1 MIYTYSTLD
10 GAIDAIPE
18 FCKENEQDV
27 FIVKINYPYGNEFH
41 LRKRDEI
48 FSEESEN
55 IIHKYYLPFDH
66 EFMCRDNALRECAVW
81 SLRLNKRIILDR
93 HYKYK
98 NGYRILNHYTLK
110 ICST

>member
-18 FCKENEQDV
+18 FCEENEQDV
-27 FIVKINYPYGNEFH
+27 FVCKINYPCGVEFH
-41 LRKRDEI
+41 LRRRDEI
-48 FSEESEN
+48 FSEESES
-55 IIHKYYLPFDH
+55 IIYKHYLPFDH
-66 EFMCRDNALRECAVW
+66 EFADRDNALRECAVW
-81 SLRLNKRIILDR
+81 STRLNKQVDLDR
-93 HYKYK
+93 HYKQK